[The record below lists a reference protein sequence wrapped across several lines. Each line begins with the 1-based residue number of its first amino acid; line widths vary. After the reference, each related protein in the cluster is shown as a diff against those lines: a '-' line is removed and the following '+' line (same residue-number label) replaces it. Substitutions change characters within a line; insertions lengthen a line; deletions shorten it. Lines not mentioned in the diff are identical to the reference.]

1 MRGKGLTEAQVSRWS
16 GQAIVDADPLILNVP
31 ISFTKVSE
39 GPVLG
44 SAMLAAMGAGIY
56 PDIPAA
62 AENMVHTADTIEP
75 DPARHEEY
83 KFYVDRYMEA
93 YPQMKELM
101 HKTERHVAGGA
112 PAAGE

>member
-1 MRGKGLTEAQVSRWS
+1 M
-16 GQAIVDADPLILNVP
+16 DADARRRVERADLVHQ
-31 ISFTKVSE
+31 SE
-39 GPVLG
+39 RRPRLG
-44 SAMLAAMGAGIY
+44 SAMLAAIGAGLY

-75 DPARHEEY
+75 DSERHEEY

-101 HKTERHVAGGA
+101 HKTERHVAGA
-112 PAAGE
+112 EE

>member
-1 MRGKGLTEAQVSRWS
+1 
-16 GQAIVDADPLILNVP
+16 
-31 ISFTKVSE
+31 VSE

-44 SAMLAAMGAGIY
+44 SAMLAAVGAGIY

-75 DPARHEEY
+75 DPGRHEEY
-83 KFYVDRYMEA
+83 RFYVDRYMEA
-93 YPQMKELM
+93 YPQMKGLM
-101 HKTERHVAGGA
+101 HKTERHVASRT